1 MSAIPALILI
11 GAMIGGFMLA
21 GRWVENVFLQL
32 LLGALLGVGIIIGL
46 VCVVLGVVFAGCL
59 IMGSPSFH

>member
-1 MSAIPALILI
+1 MGAIPALILI

-32 LLGALLGVGIIIGL
+32 LLGALLGVGIIIAL
-46 VCVVLGVVFAGCL
+46 VCVICGVLFAGCL
-59 IMGSPSFH
+59 IMGAPSFH